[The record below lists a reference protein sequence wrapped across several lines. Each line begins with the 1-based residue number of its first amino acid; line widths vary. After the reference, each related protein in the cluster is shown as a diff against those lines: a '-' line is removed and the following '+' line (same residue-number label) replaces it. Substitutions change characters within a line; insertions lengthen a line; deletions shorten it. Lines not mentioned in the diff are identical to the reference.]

1 MVKLLLSMI
10 LLAAGSVDAASL
22 RAQLDRNTA
31 ALGEPLS
38 LSVQAQG
45 MSLDAL
51 DVAPLMADFEVFSR
65 TLSSAADSEALVLTL
80 YPRKAGRLQLPAL
93 TLETRSTAAQQIT
106 VTEGSDSVPKVTA
119 AWALEPPEPRVGE
132 PARLSLAICDDG
144 SLQWRRPMLPIQ
156 SGHILR
162 ALGEEAGPAEHAG
175 ESCTLQRY
183 HWALLPTRAGA
194 AAIDLPM
201 LDASRFGQRL
211 RFPGPSI
218 TYQAAAL
225 PAWLPAQVPPV
236 AAQIVAEPLPARWP
250 LGRPLD
256 WRFEVAGGYSA
267 DGLKALLALQLRDSP
282 ALGLYPPLVEVMENE
297 DMNSPL
303 TRHAVTLFWQPRASG
318 EVILPTLRL
327 PWYDAE
333 RGRLAASV
341 VEGKTLTVFDPRWQR
356 ARQVAAALAS
366 LVLVVAGVWQLRRML
381 GWRVARRQG
390 LRAIRTAGDVAG
402 LARSVRGFSLHGA
415 GAAASLGDWQ
425 RRLREET
432 GEDAAAAVR
441 LLEQRAYGVDRSD
454 LEALKQAFLRPLAA
468 VRPQRKRALE
478 DEGRSRRK

>member
-1 MVKLLLSMI
+1 MVKPFLALI
-10 LLAAGSVDAASL
+10 LLAAGGVDAASL
-22 RAQLDRNTA
+22 SAQLDRNAA

-38 LSVQAQG
+38 LTVQAQG
-45 MSLDAL
+45 ISLDAL

-65 TLSSAADSEALVLTL
+65 TLSRSTDSEALVLTL
-80 YPRKAGRLQLPAL
+80 YPRKAGSLQLPAL

-106 VTEGSDSVPKVTA
+106 VTDGSDSVPQVTA
-119 AWALEPPEPRVGE
+119 TWVLEPPEPRVGE

-144 SLQWRRPMLPIQ
+144 GLQWRRPMLPIQ
-156 SGHILR
+156 SGHTLR
-162 ALGEEAGPAEHAG
+162 ALGEEEGPAEHAG
-175 ESCTLQRY
+175 EPCTLQRF

-194 AAIDLPM
+194 ASIDLPM

-218 TYQAAAL
+218 TYRATAL

-256 WRFEVAGGYSA
+256 RRFEVTGGYSA
-267 DGLKALLALQLRDSP
+267 DGLKALLALQLLDSP

-303 TRHAVTLFWQPRASG
+303 TRHAVTLFWLPRASG
-318 EVILPTLRL
+318 EVIVPTLRL
-327 PWYDAE
+327 PWYDTE

-341 VEGKTLTVFDPRWQR
+341 VEGKTLSVFDPRWQR
-356 ARQVAAALAS
+356 ARQVAGALAS

-381 GWRVARRQG
+381 GWRLARRRG
-390 LRAIRTAGDVAG
+390 LRAIRTAGDVAA
-402 LARSVRGFSLHGA
+402 LARSVRSFSLG
-415 GAAASLGDWQ
+415 GEDTAASLDDWQ
-425 RRLREET
+425 RRLRKET
-432 GEDAAAAVR
+432 GQDAAAAVR
-441 LLEQRAYGVDRSD
+441 QLEQQAYGLVGSD
-454 LEALKQAFLRPLAA
+454 LDALKQAFLRPLSA
-468 VRPQRKRALE
+468 VRPKRNR
-478 DEGRSRRK
+478 GP